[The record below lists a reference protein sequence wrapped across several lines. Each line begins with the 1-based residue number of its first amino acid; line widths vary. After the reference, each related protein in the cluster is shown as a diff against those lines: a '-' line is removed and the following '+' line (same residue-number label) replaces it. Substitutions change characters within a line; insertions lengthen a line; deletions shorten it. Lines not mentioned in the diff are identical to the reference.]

1 MKKKWKKLM
10 ALILAVTMVLSMS
23 VPTYAGIE
31 DLKDAYEAKALQVM
45 DSLALNGKSDYEKV
59 YTISE
64 WIRQN
69 VSYEMYANNGTGQK
83 HTEYPHRK
91 EGALLDHYAVCDGY
105 AELFNDFAER
115 AGLESYMVMGE
126 TGAGHAWNL
135 VKIEDEYYYID
146 VTNITTDSK
155 NDQCFLFGSNSMK
168 GWYILD
174 SLGNSEK
181 CKLVQNYNY
190 QYYHSKCTEHTW
202 VKGPNSEEA
211 SCEYDGYDIYYC
223 SNDEDGNKTG
233 LYGCNAYYKDVD
245 PATGHKWSDW
255 TITQPATCTSFGEKK
270 RICNTC
276 GKKET
281 ETIEK
286 ADHDYDYENKVS
298 DTRVCWSGSTFKGG
312 ITFKCKNCTATK
324 FQPNSGDYKL
334 DHNLLLISDTA
345 TCTKAGK
352 KTYICVNPGEMTV
365 GNTTYYSSNKPD
377 GENICGY
384 TKTET
389 SPAKGHDWD
398 ETVEYETADCYR
410 PRTIKKECKN
420 CSVVEY
426 VYYGRDGKET
436 EYYAVNHEW
445 NDGEITT
452 QPTCT
457 VPGVKTYTCI
467 HANDGQHHIEYG
479 DGIKTEPVDAL
490 GHDFGE
496 WQVETAATCTAD
508 GTKVR
513 SCSRCDAKERSSI
526 SATGHQHT
534 EVRDASR
541 DYTGD
546 TWCTDCNQ
554 MIAKGSEIA
563 HNWDEGVV
571 TLEPT
576 CTEAG
581 SKHYTCTDEGCSAA
595 KDEPID
601 AKGHAEAVKNK
612 KDATC
617 TETGYSGDTYCT
629 TCGVDLATGS
639 TTPKLAHDY
648 EVTKRTEST
657 CKDEGSETKRCKVCG
672 HEETTVL
679 PKATT
684 HTPESSRRN
693 FKAAT
698 CTEKGYTGDLY
709 CKICG
714 GLIEKGTE
722 TPVKAHSWND
732 GTVTKQATCTEKGI
746 KTYTCTACGAIKTED
761 ISAKGHS
768 QYVTKNA
775 REATC
780 AKEGYTGD
788 TCCGVCGTKIS
799 SGTAIQKKAHTWNG
813 GSVAYDATCTGKGL
827 KVYTCTG
834 CGATKQ
840 EYIKEK
846 GHGATVVRNQKTST
860 CIAAGYTGDT
870 YCTVCNKVI
879 ASGNSIPA
887 KGHTPEL
894 RNQSSPS
901 CTANGY
907 TGDTYCSV
915 CNTKLNT
922 GKAIAALG
930 HSFGGWYTSINATAV
945 SEGQIR
951 RDCSRCGHAETQAT
965 ARLTPTGKL
974 NATNN
979 LPLKVKQSVTLKVNE
994 MAAGDYVRTWTSS
1007 NTKIAKVDGK
1017 GKVTGVKKGSAKIT
1031 ATLAS
1036 GKTLAITVKVQTGT
1050 VKTSSVTVNTK
1061 NVTIKTGG
1069 TFQLTAS
1076 RAPITSSNGI
1086 TYSSKSTKI
1095 ATVSKTGKITG
1106 KKAGTTYIYV
1116 KSGSKKVTVKVK
1128 VEGVK
1133 TAKLTANAT
1142 EKTLNRGKSFNW
1154 KVTRTPANSSEG
1166 ITYTTS
1172 NKKIATVS
1180 KTGKITAKKKKG
1192 TATITAKSGS
1202 QKVSIKI
1209 TVK

>member
-10 ALILAVTMVLSMS
+10 ALILAVTMMLSMS

-31 DLKDAYEAKALQVM
+31 DLKDAYETKATQVM
-45 DSLALNGKSDYEKV
+45 NSLGLDGKSDYEKV
-59 YTISE
+59 YKISE

-69 VSYEMYANNGTGQK
+69 VFYERYVIDKTAQK

-91 EGALLDHYAVCDGY
+91 EGALLDHYAVCYGY

-115 AGLESYMVMGE
+115 SNLESYIVFGTMGE
-126 TGAGHAWNL
+126 RHAWNL
-135 VKIEDEYYYID
+135 VKVDNEYYYID
-146 VTNITTDSK
+146 VTSIKTDSK
-155 NDQCFLFGSNSMK
+155 DNIKFLFGSNGAIGS
-168 GWYILD
+168 YILD
-174 SLGNSEK
+174 DLGNSEK
-181 CKLVQNYNY
+181 CNNVQVYNY
-190 QYYHSKCTEHTW
+190 KYYHSDCNDHNF
-202 VKGPNSEEA
+202 VKSPNSETPTCTLD
-211 SCEYDGYDIYYC
+211 SYDIYYC
-223 SNDEDGNKTG
+223 TNP
-233 LYGCNAYYKDVD
+233 GCHAYYKDN
-245 PATGHKWSDW
+245 TGLAAYGHDW
-255 TITQPATCTSFGEKK
+255 GEWTTTQEATCTSFGKK
-270 RICNTC
+270 ERTCNTC

-286 ADHDYDYENKVS
+286 ADHDYDYENPVS

-426 VYYGRDGKET
+426 VYYGRDGEET

-457 VPGVKTYTCI
+457 EPGVKTYTCI
-467 HANDGQHHIEYG
+467 HANDGQHHIEIG
-479 DGIKTEPVDAL
+479 DGTKTESVDAL

-496 WQVETAATCTAD
+496 WQVETAATCTTD
-508 GTKVR
+508 GTEVR
-513 SCSRCDAKERSSI
+513 SCSRCEEKERRTI
-526 SATGHQHT
+526 QATGHQHT
-534 EVRDASR
+534 EVRDANR

-554 MIAKGSEIA
+554 MIAKGSKIV

-714 GLIEKGTE
+714 VLIENGTE
-722 TPVKAHSWND
+722 TPVKAHSWNE
-732 GTVTKQATCTEKGI
+732 GAVTKQATCTEKGI

-813 GSVAYDATCTGKGL
+813 GSVAYDATCTEKGL

-860 CIAAGYTGDT
+860 CIAAGYT
-870 YCTVCNKVI
+870 
-879 ASGNSIPA
+879 
-887 KGHTPEL
+887 
-894 RNQSSPS
+894 
-901 CTANGY
+901 
-907 TGDTYCSV
+907 
-915 CNTKLNT
+915 
-922 GKAIAALG
+922 
-930 HSFGGWYTSINATAV
+930 
-945 SEGQIR
+945 
-951 RDCSRCGHAETQAT
+951 
-965 ARLTPTGKL
+965 
-974 NATNN
+974 
-979 LPLKVKQSVTLKVNE
+979 
-994 MAAGDYVRTWTSS
+994 
-1007 NTKIAKVDGK
+1007 
-1017 GKVTGVKKGSAKIT
+1017 
-1031 ATLAS
+1031 
-1036 GKTLAITVKVQTGT
+1036 
-1050 VKTSSVTVNTK
+1050 
-1061 NVTIKTGG
+1061 
-1069 TFQLTAS
+1069 
-1076 RAPITSSNGI
+1076 
-1086 TYSSKSTKI
+1086 
-1095 ATVSKTGKITG
+1095 
-1106 KKAGTTYIYV
+1106 
-1116 KSGSKKVTVKVK
+1116 
-1128 VEGVK
+1128 
-1133 TAKLTANAT
+1133 
-1142 EKTLNRGKSFNW
+1142 
-1154 KVTRTPANSSEG
+1154 
-1166 ITYTTS
+1166 
-1172 NKKIATVS
+1172 
-1180 KTGKITAKKKKG
+1180 
-1192 TATITAKSGS
+1192 
-1202 QKVSIKI
+1202 
-1209 TVK
+1209 